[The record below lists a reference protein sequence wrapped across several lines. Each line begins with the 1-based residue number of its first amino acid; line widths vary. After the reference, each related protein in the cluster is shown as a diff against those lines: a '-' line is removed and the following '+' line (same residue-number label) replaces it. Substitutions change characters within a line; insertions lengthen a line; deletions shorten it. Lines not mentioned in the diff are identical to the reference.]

1 MILSILKNIKK
12 QLLFFLVYAVF
23 LVFLVIVL
31 FKFSKTDATL
41 WANQY
46 WSPFQD
52 VMYKY
57 MTYLGD
63 FWMASIVVLVLLFWK
78 FKYAVIAMVS
88 FGTTALITQ
97 FLKKIIYYD
106 VKRPLIEMWEQMH
119 DGTLHTVVN
128 EADQLINYSFPSGH
142 TTSAFS
148 IFCILA
154 LLSKKKWIGFVCM
167 VFAVLIGYSRVY
179 LCQHFY
185 EDIFVGSL
193 IGTIGSLLIFS
204 YFENKT
210 FGKWGERS
218 LLKLK

>member
-1 MILSILKNIKK
+1 MILSILKNLKK
-12 QLLFFLVYAVF
+12 QPFFFLIYAAFLLFLV
-23 LVFLVIVL
+23 VIL
-31 FKFSKTDATL
+31 FKLSKTDATL

-52 VMYKY
+52 VLYKY

-63 FWMASIVVLVLLFWK
+63 FWMASIVVIVLLFWK
-78 FKYAVIAMVS
+78 FKYAIIAIVS
-88 FGTTALITQ
+88 FGTTALIAQ

-106 VKRPLIEMWEQMH
+106 VERPLIEMWRQMH
-119 DGTLHTVVN
+119 DGTLHTVVD
-128 EADQLINYSFPSGH
+128 EADQLIHYSFPSGH

-154 LLSKKKWIGFVCM
+154 LLSKKKWIGFVSI
-167 VFAVLIGYSRVY
+167 VFAILIGYSRVY

-185 EDIFVGSL
+185 EDVFVGSL
-193 IGTIGSLLIFS
+193 IGGIGSLLIYSF
-204 YFENKT
+204 FENKK
-210 FGKWGERS
+210 FGNWGEKS

>member
-1 MILSILKNIKK
+1 M
-12 QLLFFLVYAVF
+12 FLV
-23 LVFLVIVL
+23 VIL
-31 FKFSKTDATL
+31 FTYSKTDGTL

-52 VMYKY
+52 VLYKY

-63 FWMASIVVLVLLFWK
+63 FGMATLVLLALLFWK
-78 FKYAVIAMVS
+78 FKYAVIAVVS
-88 FGTTALITQ
+88 FGATAGVTQ
-97 FLKKIIYYD
+97 FLKKIIFYD
-106 VKRPLIEMWEQMH
+106 IKRPMYHEDLWKIYKHGEIHLVEGVKQMS
-119 DGTLHTVVN
+119 D
-128 EADQLINYSFPSGH
+128 YSFPSGH

-148 IFCILA
+148 IFCLIA
-154 LLSKKKWIGFVCM
+154 LLSKNKWIGFVCS

-193 IGTIGSLLIFS
+193 IGAIGSLLIYS

-210 FGKWGERS
+210 FGNWGEKS

>member
-1 MILSILKNIKK
+1 MILSIIKNIKK

-23 LVFLVIVL
+23 LVFLVVIL
-31 FKFSKTDATL
+31 FKYSKIDATL

-52 VMYKY
+52 YMYKY

-63 FWMASIVVLVLLFWK
+63 FWMASLVVLVLLFWK
-78 FKYAVIAMVS
+78 FKYAVIAIVS

-119 DGTLHTVVN
+119 DGTLHTVVD

-154 LLSKKKWIGFVCM
+154 LLRVFTLSMCLCSFVT
-167 VFAVLIGYSRVY
+167 VSFHSRSARPRTSSPRRCTLSRTVA
-179 LCQHFY
+179 
-185 EDIFVGSL
+185 G
-193 IGTIGSLLIFS
+193 
-204 YFENKT
+204 
-210 FGKWGERS
+210 RA
-218 LLKLK
+218 